1 MVCIQRV
8 IMLLI
13 DPPPPLLVVGVY
25 IMTFGVIILLGYT
38 NLVMFPFPIMFC

>member
-13 DPPPPLLVVGVY
+13 DPPTPLVVGVH
-25 IMTFGVIILLGYT
+25 IMKFGVIILLGYT

>member
-13 DPPPPLLVVGVY
+13 DPPPPLLVVGVH
-25 IMTFGVIILLGYT
+25 IMKFGVIILLGYT